1 MANLMVNSNL
11 MVNDNLR
18 MINEKDF
25 HNFMNNQ

>member
-25 HNFMNNQ
+25 NNFMNNK